1 MPDLETRAKPAEGTE
16 TMRVFFYGLFMD
28 EALLAK
34 KGVTASN
41 AVIGHVDGFGLRIGE
56 RATLLRS
63 RDGRAYGVM
72 MDIVPSDAK
81 TLYSEDS
88 VADYVPESV
97 CVETEDGSKFD
108 ATCYNLPID
117 KVTGTNKEYAESL
130 LVVATK
136 LGFPVSYL
144 DQISQAGR

>member
-1 MPDLETRAKPAEGTE
+1 MPDLETPAKPAEGTE
-16 TMRVFFYGLFMD
+16 AMRVFFYGLFMD
-28 EALLAK
+28 HALLAK
-34 KGVTASN
+34 NGVTPSN

-56 RATLLRS
+56 RATLLRNP
-63 RDGRAYGVM
+63 DGRAYGVM
-72 MDIVPSDAK
+72 MDIDPSDAK

-88 VADYVPESV
+88 VADYLPESV
-97 CVETEDGSKFD
+97 CVVTEDGSKFD

-144 DQISQAGR
+144 DQILQAGR

>member
-1 MPDLETRAKPAEGTE
+1 
-16 TMRVFFYGLFMD
+16 
-28 EALLAK
+28 
-34 KGVTASN
+34 
-41 AVIGHVDGFGLRIGE
+41 
-56 RATLLRS
+56 
-63 RDGRAYGVM
+63 
-72 MDIVPSDAK
+72 MDIDPSDAK

-88 VADYVPESV
+88 VADYLPESV
-97 CVETEDGSKFD
+97 CVVTEDGSKFD

-144 DQISQAGR
+144 DQILQAGR